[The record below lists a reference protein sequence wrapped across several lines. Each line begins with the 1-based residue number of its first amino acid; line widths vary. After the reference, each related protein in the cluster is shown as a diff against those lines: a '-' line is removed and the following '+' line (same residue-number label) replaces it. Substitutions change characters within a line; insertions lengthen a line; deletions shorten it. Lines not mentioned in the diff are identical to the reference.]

1 MYYILVF
8 GDILKLVT
16 ITTLSL
22 RYIRCPLCWC
32 VVDKIPIRTEAF
44 LFVVEEYIDEAEFFH
59 ICLVH
64 LNISYKRVTF
74 APLLLPLPQLP
85 KIIFWHVPRNIIQT
99 YPCCILLINWSCQLY
114 TAEIYGNTLG
124 NWSKLLYIYSND
136 NTDKQETTE
145 NRNCWFKPVYTFV
158 FCLYVFGWSTGYI
171 ITKVLFVSLKVIP
184 SF

>member
-1 MYYILVF
+1 MFNYLFRLRPNSFPFLIIYF
-8 GDILKLVT
+8 GYVLHPGFWWYLT

-32 VVDKIPIRTEAF
+32 VVDKFPISTEAF

-64 LNISYKRVTF
+64 LNISYKRVTSS
-74 APLLLPLPQLP
+74 PLLLPLPQLP

-99 YPCCILLINWSCQLY
+99 YPCWILLINWSCQLY

-136 NTDKQETTE
+136 NTDKL
-145 NRNCWFKPVYTFV
+145 RNNECTHLSFVYMFLV
-158 FCLYVFGWSTGYI
+158 E
-171 ITKVLFVSLKVIP
+171 VLGIS
-184 SF
+184 

>member
-8 GDILKLVT
+8 GDIFKLVT
-16 ITTLSL
+16 R

-32 VVDKIPIRTEAF
+32 VVNKFPISTAAF

-64 LNISYKRVTF
+64 LNISYKKV
-74 APLLLPLPQLP
+74 ASSPLLLPLPQLP
-85 KIIFWHVPRNIIQT
+85 KIFFWHVPRNIIQT
-99 YPCCILLINWSCQLY
+99 YPCWILLINWSCQLY

-136 NTDKQETTE
+136 NTDKQETKE
-145 NRNCWFKPVYTFV
+145 NRNCLNHCTHFSFVYMFLVETD
-158 FCLYVFGWSTGYI
+158 TKYI
-171 ITKVLFVSLKVIP
+171 ITKVLFFCLKVIP